1 MKSYSRSRAMGE
13 TVREVIARILVEE
26 SADPRL
32 HLVTV
37 TGVDMSPDLRH
48 ANVYVTTHGDE
59 TRYREMLDGLDS
71 AKGRIRTLLGQA
83 VRMKYVPELHFRID
97 PAVDEAVRISD
108 ALRSERESGRV
119 RDDEPGDPG
128 AEEGVD
134 A

>member
-59 TRYREMLDGLDS
+59 ARYREMLDGLDS
-71 AKGRIRTLLGQA
+71 ARGRIRTLLGQA
-83 VRMKYVPELHFRID
+83 VRMKYVPELHFRVD

-119 RDDEPGDPG
+119 RDDEPGDPD